1 MPSIKMSVP
10 HNLSREEALERLKNM
25 TEQIKKQYGN
35 MVQNL
40 SESWTGNTGAFSFRV
55 MGFDV
60 SGNVHVEDREVN
72 VEGQI
77 PLAALA
83 FKGRIESVLRDKMTE
98 LLRSQ

>member
-10 HNLSREEALERLKNM
+10 HNLSSETALERLKNM

-40 SESWTGNTGAFSFRV
+40 KESWAGNTGAFSFTV
-55 MGFDV
+55 MGFDI

-72 VEGQI
+72 MEGQI
-77 PLAALA
+77 PFAALA
-83 FKGRIESVLRDKMTE
+83 FKGKIESVIRDKMTE
-98 LLRSQ
+98 LLQS